1 MPRKRKTV
9 TIEFIKD
16 LVNRRN
22 RQSTCTEEVRDGW
35 NSVLSEILMAANV
48 YNGFRYLGAKEVPPG
63 QEPGMVPHEDGTKT
77 FPDGSRRH
85 YY

>member
-22 RQSTCTEEVRDGW
+22 KQSTCGPQAREAW
-35 NSVLSEILMAANV
+35 NSLLSEILMACNV
-48 YNGFRYLGAKEVPPG
+48 YNGFRYLAYNEVPKG
-63 QEPGMVPHEDGTKT
+63 HEPGIETLAHDIKV
-77 FPDGSRRH
+77 FPDDTRRFYH
-85 YY
+85 